1 MFRWRSNWVALRCN
15 ISKVF
20 SETEGVYMERL
31 AIALF
36 VVLFSLVGLVTK
48 KLLLSFLV
56 ALGVT
61 VILTA
66 VLYVTINRGNQD
78 ADTAILED
86 LGEEGDRR
94 VE

>member
-1 MFRWRSNWVALRCN
+1 
-15 ISKVF
+15 
-20 SETEGVYMERL
+20 MERL